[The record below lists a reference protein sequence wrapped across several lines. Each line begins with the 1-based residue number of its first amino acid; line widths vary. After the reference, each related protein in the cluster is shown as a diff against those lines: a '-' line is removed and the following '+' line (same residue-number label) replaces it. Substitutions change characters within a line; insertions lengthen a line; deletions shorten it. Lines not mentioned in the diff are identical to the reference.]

1 MKKQIKEFY
10 KERVTSE
17 TPDYWKKIRMIGL
30 IVAGIGSALMT
41 APVSLPAVLVSAG
54 SYMAWVGGVAAVIA
68 QTAKK

>member
-30 IVAGIGSALMT
+30 IIVGVGTALMT

-54 SYMAWVGGVAAVIA
+54 SYMVWIGGVAAGLA
-68 QTAKK
+68 TTAKK